1 MLIAKFHNKI
11 ESSGVY
17 EFDMTIETLKA
28 NLDNLPWGDY
38 TTLQVY
44 NDTTDKFVWFDRSH
58 NFMDEKK
65 WKQLVA

>member
-11 ESSGVY
+11 ESPGVY
-17 EFDMTIETLKA
+17 EWDMTIETLKE
-28 NLDNLPWGDY
+28 NLDKLPWGDF

-44 NDTTDKFVWFDRSH
+44 NDIIDKFVWFDKDH

-65 WKQLVA
+65 